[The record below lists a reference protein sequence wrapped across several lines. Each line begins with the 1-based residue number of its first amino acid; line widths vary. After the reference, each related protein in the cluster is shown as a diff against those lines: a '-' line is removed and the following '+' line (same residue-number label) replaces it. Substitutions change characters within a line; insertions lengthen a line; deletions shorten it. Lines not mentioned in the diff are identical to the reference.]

1 LQALYEENIQSVLI
15 EGGAAMLNSFIKAGL
30 WDEVH
35 LLRNTKL
42 VAGKGIKGPEKPK
55 GKILETQMLGNDR
68 IEWMV
73 NS

>member
-1 LQALYEENIQSVLI
+1 LQALYEENMQSVLI
-15 EGGAAMLNSFIKAGL
+15 EGGAAMLNSFINTGL

-42 VAGKGIKGPEKPK
+42 FDGKGIKGADKPK
-55 GKILETQMLGNDR
+55 GKILETQMVHNDR